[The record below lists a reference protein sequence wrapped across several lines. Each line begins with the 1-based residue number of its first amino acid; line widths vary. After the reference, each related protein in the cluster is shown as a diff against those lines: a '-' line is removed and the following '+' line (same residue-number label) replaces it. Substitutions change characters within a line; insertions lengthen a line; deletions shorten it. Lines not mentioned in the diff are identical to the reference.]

1 MTTKTLIPNHFSWIL
16 PDTTTLRTAAIDNTA
31 GTKVVTVFTIGN
43 NVWFSATGEVAG
55 TVSPHRFQDDTVK
68 PILSVHA
75 RGIQEEL
82 RARWPSILERARA
95 LRNDI
100 PDPVQAMVEF
110 LNNLPGDDD
119 RWREIV
125 EEPYG

>member
-1 MTTKTLIPNHFSWIL
+1 MTVKTLDPK
-16 PDTTTLRTAAIDNTA
+16 TLFWVSPEAMTVTAVDNTA
-31 GTKVVTVFTIGN
+31 GTERA
-43 NVWFSATGEVAG
+43 NVYTRASNVRFATRDQAAG
-55 TVSPHRFQDDTVK
+55 TVSSYGYQEDIFK
-68 PILSVHA
+68 PVLSEHA

-82 RARWPSILERARA
+82 RA